1 MRKIQFSF
9 GDSVFET
16 LTELKQMTGS
26 SSLAEVVRDSVLFF
40 FTVLKK
46 NQEGYEIHL
55 KKGNENYLV
64 MLSLPSSPEKKT

>member
-46 NQEGYEIHL
+46 NQE
-55 KKGNENYLV
+55 
-64 MLSLPSSPEKKT
+64 